1 MAIKGCIEKAV
12 DKAVK
17 DVNAPMLT
25 QLRLVVQR
33 SARQQVIGSRRRWQ
47 DASTVPDF

>member
-1 MAIKGCIEKAV
+1 VAIKGCIEKAV

-25 QLRLVVQR
+25 HLRFGSTDVQL
-33 SARQQVIGSRRRWQ
+33 
-47 DASTVPDF
+47 ASK

>member
-1 MAIKGCIEKAV
+1 LSTGTDPIQRMAIKGCIEKAV

-25 QLRLVVQR
+25 YLRF
-33 SARQQVIGSRRRWQ
+33 GST
-47 DASTVPDF
+47 DVHLASK